1 MVGPSPNPLG
11 YFPAG
16 GLVVRLLILGFHVPR
31 LHSLKG
37 GKVLCG
43 SGPPARERTV
53 ASSAEIGIA
62 SPGPSV
68 SVWVI

>member
-1 MVGPSPNPLG
+1 M
-11 YFPAG
+11 
-16 GLVVRLLILGFHVPR
+16 RLLILGFHVPR
-31 LHSLKG
+31 LHSLEG